1 MAQCIIPLLSSHS
14 KSLTPLLPKYPNI
27 TFILENK
34 GVLNDDPLPVCPWDD
49 DRSFNNSRNPRFP
62 HFCLSAVLEVNRRG
76 LFLASS
82 STTAGQIQAHPSL
95 SYGMPSQKHH
105 CYSSVEM
112 VKNQQNPTAQV
123 TELPLAK
130 PSNGSWTTSMDHAP
144 RKEHKGVAFPQASK
158 PPDPPEGTTT
168 GALSSCGPPHPVTGA
183 LPVGHRGTVLCSSM
197 ANIHFHSQQVWN
209 QERRQL
215 SHWLRPL
222 CNTQSYRGAP
232 RTNLADSR
240 GAHPTRIWTSA
251 HWWWGL
257 MCCNT
262 R

>member
-34 GVLNDDPLPVCPWDD
+34 GVLNDDPLPVRPWDE

-62 HFCLSAVLEVNRRG
+62 HFCLSAVLEVNKRG

-130 PSNGSWTTSMDHAP
+130 PSNGS
-144 RKEHKGVAFPQASK
+144 
-158 PPDPPEGTTT
+158 
-168 GALSSCGPPHPVTGA
+168 
-183 LPVGHRGTVLCSSM
+183 
-197 ANIHFHSQQVWN
+197 
-209 QERRQL
+209 
-215 SHWLRPL
+215 
-222 CNTQSYRGAP
+222 
-232 RTNLADSR
+232 
-240 GAHPTRIWTSA
+240 
-251 HWWWGL
+251 
-257 MCCNT
+257 
-262 R
+262 